1 MDLKQKFGRK
11 PKGEESGAAPAASK
25 AQGARPGGKKESER
39 LSSVVYRSVMGS
51 AFDALEDCPEFRL
64 PDLPG
69 HEHPLYAVLA
79 LATADPSF
87 GGLHRKIAKSNA
99 DKGQILELIKNDSIA
114 TVVTEGMLARD
125 VLGIIPS
132 DSTLDRMHEF
142 RILTNADY
150 FWCVVTKQPSIEDE
164 EAAVAVP
171 IKGVKTT
178 WAQARAI
185 SDGGEEI
192 TSAVLA
198 TWVDNVSKALGI
210 EPPAV
215 DSEATVEMSEIP
227 DPETSAQAQQP
238 DPKPVPAPAEN
249 QKPASKPVLTQ
260 QASAQQEAPQQ
271 APAQQE
277 APQQAPAQQAPAKPQ
292 QAPVSTSAPQA
303 APQSVP
309 ASTQAPAQQAKK
321 REAPSLPDV
330 TSEDI
335 EDTLVRSVLRE
346 ELDLKIDSRVF
357 DQTFRLADLQVELP
371 YDPEMSGW
379 LGEHLKNLAEQ
390 GNARLSALRRS
401 NLEQLYTAYVQMMG
415 KHSEQVIADVSTE
428 NKGSYFANLMSIAH
442 ADYDDL
448 VAGRDDAV
456 RELESGIRERFDA
469 EAAQRGESAR
479 LQAEAQW
486 RELNSGRL
494 ERQLSEAGREIDQ
507 QYRDSLA
514 DSERIILDLR
524 RRTAHLRMDIGVT
537 KVLDILVNERTKQ
550 MEEENKLVDELS
562 AQMAEVLAENREADI
577 QRVSALEKELGRDNS
592 VKRVSEQYEASLDR
606 LRQEN
611 AEARERHEAEL
622 LSVKRDHEERL
633 AAASATMNQRL
644 SDQKEATEEAY
655 RSAQSSKDAYDS
667 ALARIR
673 ENYEAEIGR
682 LNSENGGLVESMNRQ
697 QEERKAGDSM
707 RLWIQVGLGLVGFL
721 SGGAV
726 VAAWMTSALPG
737 L

>member
-1 MDLKQKFGRK
+1 
-11 PKGEESGAAPAASK
+11 
-25 AQGARPGGKKESER
+25 
-39 LSSVVYRSVMGS
+39 
-51 AFDALEDCPEFRL
+51 
-64 PDLPG
+64 
-69 HEHPLYAVLA
+69 
-79 LATADPSF
+79 
-87 GGLHRKIAKSNA
+87 
-99 DKGQILELIKNDSIA
+99 
-114 TVVTEGMLARD
+114 
-125 VLGIIPS
+125 
-132 DSTLDRMHEF
+132 
-142 RILTNADY
+142 
-150 FWCVVTKQPSIEDE
+150 
-164 EAAVAVP
+164 
-171 IKGVKTT
+171 
-178 WAQARAI
+178 
-185 SDGGEEI
+185 
-192 TSAVLA
+192 
-198 TWVDNVSKALGI
+198 
-210 EPPAV
+210 PPAV

-260 QASAQQEAPQQ
+260 QAPAHQEAPQQAPAQHEAPQQAQPQQAAPQPAPAPAETQKPAATPVLTQQAPPEQEAPQQAPAQQEAPQQ

-277 APQQAPAQQAPAKPQ
+277 APQQAPAQQAPAQQEAPQQAPAKPQ

-321 REAPSLPDV
+321 REPPSLPDV

-514 DSERIILDLR
+514 DSEQIILDLR

-577 QRVSALEKELGRDNS
+577 QRVSA
-592 VKRVSEQYEASLDR
+592 
-606 LRQEN
+606 
-611 AEARERHEAEL
+611 
-622 LSVKRDHEERL
+622 
-633 AAASATMNQRL
+633 
-644 SDQKEATEEAY
+644 
-655 RSAQSSKDAYDS
+655 
-667 ALARIR
+667 
-673 ENYEAEIGR
+673 
-682 LNSENGGLVESMNRQ
+682 
-697 QEERKAGDSM
+697 
-707 RLWIQVGLGLVGFL
+707 
-721 SGGAV
+721 
-726 VAAWMTSALPG
+726 
-737 L
+737 

>member
-11 PKGEESGAAPAASK
+11 PRGEESGAAPAASK

-39 LSSVVYRSVMGS
+39 LSSVIYRSVMGS
-51 AFDALEDCPEFRL
+51 AFDALEDCPAFRL

-87 GGLHRKIAKSNA
+87 GGLNRKIAKSNA

-114 TVVTEGMLARD
+114 TVATEGMLARD

-150 FWCVVTKQPSIEDE
+150 FWCVITKQPSIEDE

-178 WAQARAI
+178 WGQARAI

-192 TSAVLA
+192 TSAVPT

-215 DSEATVEMSEIP
+215 EPAVDSEATVEMSAIP
-227 DPETSAQAQQP
+227 DPETPAQAPQTDPVTPAQTQQP
-238 DPKPVPAPAEN
+238 DPEPVPAAAPA
-249 QKPASKPVLTQ
+249 QPAAP
-260 QASAQQEAPQQ
+260 QQEAP
-271 APAQQE
+271 
-277 APQQAPAQQAPAKPQ
+277 QQAPAKPQ
-292 QAPVSTSAPQA
+292 QAPASNPAPQA

-309 ASTQAPAQQAKK
+309 APQQAPPQQAPPQQAKK
-321 REAPSLPDV
+321 REAQSLPDV
-330 TSEDI
+330 TNEDI
-335 EDTLVRSVLRE
+335 EATLVRSVLRE

-390 GNARLSALRRS
+390 GNSRLSGLRRS

-415 KHSEQVIADVSTE
+415 KHSEQVIADASTE

-494 ERQLSEAGREIDQ
+494 ERQLTEAGREIDQ

-592 VKRVSEQYEASLDR
+592 VKRVSEQYEASLGR

-611 AEARERHEAEL
+611 VEARERREAEL